1 MVRRKK
7 GFIQMN
13 IIVIA
18 SSALIAAVLSVV
30 LKQYKPEYSMF
41 ISIAAGVLIFLAVL
55 TVIDPILD
63 FIGELTDKAGLD
75 GIYGEVLIKSLA
87 ICYITQ
93 LACDC
98 CKDAGESAIAGK
110 LQIAGKIAILL
121 IALPMFRSLTEI
133 VTGLI
138 V

>member
-1 MVRRKK
+1 
-7 GFIQMN
+7 MN
-13 IIVIA
+13 IVMIT
-18 SSALIAAVLSVV
+18 STALIAAILSVV

-41 ISIAAGVLIFLAVL
+41 ISIAAGILIFLSVIA
-55 TVIDPILD
+55 VIDPILD
-63 FIGELTDKAGLD
+63 FIKELTDKAGLD
-75 GIYGEVLIKSLA
+75 GIYCEVLLKALA

-110 LQIAGKIAILL
+110 LQIAGKIAILI
-121 IALPMFRSLTEI
+121 IALPMFKGLAEI

>member
-1 MVRRKK
+1 M
-7 GFIQMN
+7 MN
-13 IIVIA
+13 IIAIA

-41 ISIAAGVLIFLAVL
+41 ISIASGILIFLSVI
-55 TVIDPILD
+55 TVIDPILE
-63 FIGELTDKAGLD
+63 FIKELTDKAGLD
-75 GIYGEVLIKSLA
+75 GVYGEALIKSLA
-87 ICYITQ
+87 VCYITQ

-121 IALPMFRSLTEI
+121 IALPMFKSLSEI
-133 VTGLI
+133 VTEMI
-138 V
+138 I

>member
-1 MVRRKK
+1 
-7 GFIQMN
+7 MN

-41 ISIAAGVLIFLAVL
+41 ISIAAGVLIFLVVL
-55 TVIDPILD
+55 AVIDPILD

-93 LACDC
+93 LACAS

>member
-1 MVRRKK
+1 
-7 GFIQMN
+7 MN

-93 LACDC
+93 LAW
-98 CKDAGESAIAGK
+98 DAGESAIAGK